1 MSDCINAVLQELSKQ
16 IYGIT
21 FKQGTPTYT
30 YIFDNIRAI
39 VLYKYFRD
47 VKVVDAV
54 INIHLEIEINRLYI
68 HSNRSNFHAKEAPA
82 E

>member
-54 INIHLEIEINRLYI
+54 INIRLEIEINRLYI
-68 HSNRSNFHAKEAPA
+68 HCNRSNFHAKEAPA

>member
-21 FKQGTPTYT
+21 FKQDTPTYT

-54 INIHLEIEINRLYI
+54 INIRLEIEINRLYI
-68 HSNRSNFHAKEAPA
+68 HSNRSNLHAKEAPA